1 MTIYVKMEVPG
12 MDKKKATKNIK
23 SLRGEKKMITPQ
35 KNIIE
40 HGGLYTEPIPVSK
53 AKTQFLECY
62 RLATQGYEV
71 VTQKRS
77 SEHVSIVSTSM
88 ISAML
93 DALKFSIEET
103 VEEGYDHPFTISVN
117 EVPLYGTGTTR
128 EAAIENLIDA
138 TIEYVEIYQEKME
151 VFNKVDSPQSK
162 MYMLKLIRCGNDR
175 DAIRKAYGL

>member
-1 MTIYVKMEVPG
+1 
-12 MDKKKATKNIK
+12 
-23 SLRGEKKMITPQ
+23 
-35 KNIIE
+35 
-40 HGGLYTEPIPVSK
+40 
-53 AKTQFLECY
+53 
-62 RLATQGYEV
+62 
-71 VTQKRS
+71 
-77 SEHVSIVSTSM
+77 M